1 MTDGENEPTDADL
14 LQVDQAPIARPE
26 TDSFPHLSPGLLPR
40 MMADL
45 ISVFRS
51 VCYSYPLAVTIAG
64 LLTSSGLLHLVAWL
78 VTGTA
83 WEGPLSLRKPALF
96 GISGGLTVWSIA
108 WVLSRLRP
116 FRFDRLFANS
126 MALGLLLEVGLI
138 TGQQWRGQASHFNRS
153 TPLDGA
159 VEAVMLA
166 LISFVTAGVLV
177 LALRSIRLP
186 AQPAETRIAIRGGLW
201 LLVVS
206 CGLGFAAHVFGEWN
220 VAAGHSPSILRPAG
234 VLKYPHGAA
243 LHAIQWLP
251 LLAWG
256 LRQFRIRSAVSLMIY
271 ALTAQILFLA
281 AALWQT
287 IQGRDRFD
295 LDLIGGSLLASAGL
309 LVLAPLI
316 TIFFRTPS
324 RIATTIGKQTAG
336 ERA

>member
-1 MTDGENEPTDADL
+1 MTDGENKPTDADL
-14 LQVDQAPIARPE
+14 LQVDQAFFARPE
-26 TDSFPHLSPGLLPR
+26 TDSFPHLSPGMLPR
-40 MMADL
+40 MMSDL

-64 LLTSSGLLHLVAWL
+64 LLTSSGLLHLMAWL
-78 VTGTA
+78 GTGTA

-108 WVLSRLRP
+108 WVLPRLHP
-116 FRFDRLFANS
+116 SRFDRLLANS
-126 MALGLLLEVGLI
+126 MAIGLLLEVGLI
-138 TGQQWRGQASHFNRS
+138 TGQQWRGQASHFNRG
-153 TPLDGA
+153 TPLDSS

-166 LISFVTAGVLV
+166 LISFVTAGILV

-206 CGLGFAAHVFGEWN
+206 CGLGFAAHALGEWN

-256 LRQFRIRSAVSLMIY
+256 LRQLRIRSAVSLMIY

-287 IQGRDRFD
+287 TRGRDRFD
-295 LDLIGGSLLASAGL
+295 LDLIGGVLLAAAGL

-316 TIFFRTPS
+316 SIFCTNGS
-324 RIATTIGKQTAG
+324 RFATTIGKQNAG
-336 ERA
+336 KRA

>member
-1 MTDGENEPTDADL
+1 MTDGENESADAGRPQGD
-14 LQVDQAPIARPE
+14 QVPISRPE
-26 TDSFPHLSPGLLPR
+26 TDGFPHLSPGMLPR
-40 MMADL
+40 MTAEL
-45 ISVFRS
+45 ISVFQS
-51 VCYSYPLAVTIAG
+51 VWQLYPLAIAIAG

-78 VTGTA
+78 GTGTA

-96 GISGGLTVWSIA
+96 GVSGGLTVWSIA
-108 WVLSRLRP
+108 WVLPRLYP

-126 MALGLLLEVGLI
+126 MAIGLLLEVGLI

-166 LISFVTAGVLV
+166 LISFVTAGILV
-177 LALRSIRLP
+177 LAVRSIRLP
-186 AQPAETRIAIRGGLW
+186 SQPAETRIAIRGGLW

-206 CGLGFAAHVFGEWN
+206 CGLGFVAHALGEWN

-256 LRQFRIRSAVSLMIY
+256 LRQFRIRSAVSYMIY
-271 ALTAQILFLA
+271 ALMAQILFLA

-287 IQGRDRFD
+287 THGRDRFD
-295 LDLIGGSLLASAGL
+295 LDLIGGSLLAAAGL

-316 TIFFRTPS
+316 SILYTNAS
-324 RIATTIGKQTAG
+324 RIATTSGKQTA
-336 ERA
+336 EKRA